1 MGLMATMLLPIVL
14 RIGLMLCTLGAL
26 QLTYVQFSEA
36 TFLALNAV
44 TFLIGLHTAL
54 TYSVQV
60 EIWETGRAKQE
71 SLTRAFAIAF
81 LILLI
86 VWLIKKPPIIFVTA
100 CLAYILYRFFDRLC
114 FNTLITH
121 GKLTPAYVISISA
134 ITSEI
139 LIFSLLASFPD
150 ENIARFL
157 APSIIAST
165 ITISAL
171 LYISNLDSTK
181 DTSPPANRARND
193 FAFSAHSLAILFVIM
208 IDRIAPSLNS
218 DITFI
223 DARYLLIFS
232 YCGAAYTL
240 GMAILEPARARYF
253 RIAKEAKTFS
263 DFFALSGGQKIAMAI
278 GGISSL
284 SLIVILHVSGST
296 NFADPADLARAEKDL
311 LLTATLLLY
320 FMLFLFLA
328 YAQIYFLSRREF
340 LPIFISWGV
349 AIVLRGAAISS
360 TRLDLYLAASTLS
373 AVAAILVLFAFR
385 PKDLR
390 SAK

>member
-1 MGLMATMLLPIVL
+1 MATMLLRIIL
-14 RIGLMLCTLGAL
+14 RLGLMLCTLGAI

-60 EIWETGRAKQE
+60 EIWEAGRAKKE
-71 SLTRAFAIAF
+71 SLILAFAIAF

-86 VWLIKKPPIIFVTA
+86 VWIIKKPSIIFVTA
-100 CLAYILYRFFDRLC
+100 CLAYILYRFFERIS
-114 FNTLITH
+114 FNTFITH
-121 GKLTPAYVISISA
+121 GKLTLAYGISISV
-134 ITSEI
+134 IISEI
-139 LIFSLLASFPD
+139 LIFSLLTSFPD
-150 ENIARFL
+150 ENVARFL

-165 ITISAL
+165 ITIFAL
-171 LYISNLDSTK
+171 LHIYNLDSPK
-181 DTSPPANRARND
+181 DTDPPANRARND

-253 RIAKEAKTFS
+253 RIAKEAKTFYE
-263 DFFALSGGQKIAMAI
+263 FFALSGGRKIAMAI

-284 SLIVILHVSGST
+284 SLIVALYASGST
-296 NFADPADLARAEKDL
+296 NFADPAGLARPEKDL

-328 YAQIYFLSRREF
+328 YAQMYFLSRREF
-340 LPIFISWGV
+340 LPIFISCGV
-349 AIVLRGAAISS
+349 ALVLRGAAISS
-360 TRLDLYLAASTLS
+360 SRLDLYLAASTLS
-373 AVAAILVLFAFR
+373 ALAAILVLFAFR
-385 PKDLR
+385 PKDMR